1 MMFASQTSGPC
12 RGFQTLVRDLR
23 ASHSM
28 QLSQGSKLCNGKGR
42 DGSIAAV
49 QGNRTAMSIP
59 RSAARRGAVQNGIP
73 SKVTRPRVT

>member
-1 MMFASQTSGPC
+1 MMFASQSPGRC
-12 RGFQTLVRDLR
+12 HGFQTLAPDLK

-28 QLSQGSKLCNGKGR
+28 QLSQGSTLCNGKGR
-42 DGSIAAV
+42 DGSIGAV

-59 RSAARRGAVQNGIP
+59 KSAARRGAVQNGIP